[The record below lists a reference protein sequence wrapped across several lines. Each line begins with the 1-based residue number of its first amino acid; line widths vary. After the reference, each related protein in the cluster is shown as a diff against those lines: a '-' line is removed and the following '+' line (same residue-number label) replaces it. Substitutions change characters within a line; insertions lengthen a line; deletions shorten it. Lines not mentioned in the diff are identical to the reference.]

1 MNNDNGLINDLI
13 GLFEIFNIYTLVLL
27 FFGGLLIWGVNTGLT
42 RFSGR
47 LMEKVPTRRFLILQI
62 STLLSFAL
70 YIFGTIGL
78 VVGILQP
85 PKEFLIAA
93 GGAVAVALG
102 FALKDVV
109 ASLVAGVLLLFDR
122 PFRVGDRVTFGD
134 TYGEIVSIGL
144 RTVRLVTLDD
154 NLVTIPNSRFITDVV
169 ASGNAGEL
177 DMMVVTDFHVSLQ
190 ADLVQARKLIE
201 ESSYDGEEL
210 TFLVTRA
217 YPLHFYAAVIVQ
229 QQLQEVG
236 LNVNLAEYDWATL
249 LEHRSDPE
257 AWDMFASEFTFEPT
271 PINAIFL
278 HSRNE
283 YAGWTDSPE
292 VDRLIEEIR
301 VTEDQDKALEL
312 FTEMQAEL
320 MEYTT
325 YIRYGNYKPLHGLSA
340 EIEGFTVSNNIIL
353 SNLSVAE

>member
-1 MNNDNGLINDLI
+1 MNNDNGLINDLF

-78 VVGILQP
+78 VVGVLQP

-190 ADLVQARKLIE
+190 ADLAQARKLIE
-201 ESSYDGEEL
+201 EVVVTSRFAYLKKPVSFAIEEVEVARTL
-210 TFLVTRA
+210 GIRLRTKAYVLDVRYEKEFQSDVVTR
-217 YPLHFYAAVIVQ
+217 V
-229 QQLQEVG
+229 
-236 LNVNLAEYDWATL
+236 TL
-249 LEHRSDPE
+249 LFQQYGILRPYPK
-257 AWDMFASEFTFEPT
+257 ATEPSVD
-271 PINAIFL
+271 L
-278 HSRNE
+278 
-283 YAGWTDSPE
+283 TD
-292 VDRLIEEIR
+292 
-301 VTEDQDKALEL
+301 
-312 FTEMQAEL
+312 
-320 MEYTT
+320 
-325 YIRYGNYKPLHGLSA
+325 
-340 EIEGFTVSNNIIL
+340 
-353 SNLSVAE
+353 

>member
-1 MNNDNGLINDLI
+1 MNNNNGLINDLV
-13 GLFEIFNIYTLVLL
+13 GLFEIFNIYTLLLL
-27 FFGGLLIWGVNTGLT
+27 FIGGLLIWGVNSTLT

-190 ADLVQARKLIE
+190 ADIVEARKLIE
-201 ESSYDGEEL
+201 EVVVTSRFAYLKKPVTFAVEEVEVARTL
-210 TFLVTRA
+210 GIRLRTKAYVLDVRYEKEFQSDVVTRVTH
-217 YPLHFYAAVIVQ
+217 LFQ
-229 QQLQEVG
+229 QNGILRPHPKQ
-236 LNVNLAEYDWATL
+236 
-249 LEHRSDPE
+249 
-257 AWDMFASEFTFEPT
+257 SEPSVD
-271 PINAIFL
+271 L
-278 HSRNE
+278 
-283 YAGWTDSPE
+283 TD
-292 VDRLIEEIR
+292 
-301 VTEDQDKALEL
+301 
-312 FTEMQAEL
+312 
-320 MEYTT
+320 
-325 YIRYGNYKPLHGLSA
+325 
-340 EIEGFTVSNNIIL
+340 
-353 SNLSVAE
+353 

>member
-1 MNNDNGLINDLI
+1 MNNDNGLINDLF

-27 FFGGLLIWGVNTGLT
+27 FLGGLLIWGVNTGLT
-42 RFSGR
+42 RFSAR

-78 VVGILQP
+78 VVGVLQP

-134 TYGEIVSIGL
+134 SYGEIVSIGL

-190 ADLVQARKLIE
+190 ADLVKARKLIE
-201 ESSYDGEEL
+201 EVV
-210 TFLVTRA
+210 VTSRFA
-217 YPLHFYAAVIVQ
+217 YLKKPVI
-229 QQLQEVG
+229 
-236 LNVNLAEYDWATL
+236 
-249 LEHRSDPE
+249 
-257 AWDMFASEFTFEPT
+257 FA
-271 PINAIFL
+271 
-278 HSRNE
+278 
-283 YAGWTDSPE
+283 
-292 VDRLIEEIR
+292 IEEIEVARTLGIRLRTKAYVLDVRYEKEFQSDVVTR
-301 VTEDQDKALEL
+301 VTQLFQQHGILRPYPKA
-312 FTEMQAEL
+312 TE
-320 MEYTT
+320 
-325 YIRYGNYKPLHGLSA
+325 P
-340 EIEGFTVSNNIIL
+340 
-353 SNLSVAE
+353 SVDLTD